1 MFRLQRGIWRIV
13 WLAGTALIVVP
24 IRVAWGQQ
32 AATLNGPPVQ
42 LQPYV
47 SEPGVPTVAVTLG
60 TPNPFG
66 GVDGGG
72 TDGTDG
78 TGSGSLGSGGSSGS
92 SDALNTMLG
101 TSWGAQAAAAA
112 QALGVN
118 ASAVAATCLLE
129 SGCGANLGS
138 GSGGAQG
145 VFQMY
150 PTAFQEDL
158 NTALAANPSLASQI
172 VQGAAGMNDPVTEA
186 ISASGYLLMANQS
199 LINSGVSNPTVLDV
213 RSYYNFGPSAGAA
226 IANASDNELMASF
239 LPNLTPSQLAA
250 NGLASGET
258 VGQWRASV
266 SAAIGN
272 AAGQSVTA

>member
-1 MFRLQRGIWRIV
+1 MFRPQRGIWRVV

-47 SEPGVPTVAVTLG
+47 SEPGVPMVTVTLG

-66 GVDGGG
+66 GG

-78 TGSGSLGSGGSSGS
+78 TDPTDGAGSGGLGSGGSGGS

-101 TSWGAQAAAAA
+101 TPWGAQAAADA

-118 ASAVAATCLLE
+118 ASALAATCVVE
-129 SGCGANLGS
+129 SGCGANVGS
-138 GSGGAQG
+138 GSGAQG

-150 PTAFQEDL
+150 PTAFQEGL
-158 NTALAANPSLASQI
+158 NTAIAANPSLASQI

-186 ISASGYLLMANQS
+186 IAASGYLMQASQALQNVGIA
-199 LINSGVSNPTVLDV
+199 NPTIVDA
-213 RSYYNFGPSAGAA
+213 RAYYNFGPSAGTLISQAPGNDLMSQFVSPSVLA
-226 IANASDNELMASF
+226 QNGISAS
-239 LPNLTPSQLAA
+239 T
-250 NGLASGET
+250 T
-258 VGQWRASV
+258 VGEWQASV
-266 SAAIGN
+266 SAKMGN
-272 AAGQSVTA
+272 AAGQTVMS

>member
-1 MFRLQRGIWRIV
+1 MFRPQRGIWRTV

-47 SEPGVPTVAVTLG
+47 SEPGVPMVTVTLG
-60 TPNPFG
+60 TPNTFG
-66 GVDGGG
+66 GADGGA

-101 TSWGAQAAAAA
+101 TPWGAQAAADA

-118 ASAVAATCLLE
+118 ASALAATCVVE
-129 SGCGANLGS
+129 SGCGANGGNGS
-138 GSGGAQG
+138 GAQG

-150 PTAFQEDL
+150 PTAFQEGL
-158 NTALAANPSLASQI
+158 NTAIAANPSLASQI
-172 VQGAAGMNDPVTEA
+172 VQGTAGMNDPVTEA
-186 ISASGYLLMANQS
+186 IAASGYLMQANQA
-199 LINSGVSNPTVLDV
+199 LEDAGLSNPTVLDA
-213 RSYYNFGPSAGAA
+213 RAYYNFGPQGGINVAT
-226 IANASDNELMASF
+226 ASSSELMAQA
-239 LPNLTPSQLAA
+239 LPMYTASQLAA
-250 NGLASGET
+250 DGVTPGMT
-258 VGQWRASV
+258 VGQWQASV
-266 SAAIGN
+266 ASKIGN
-272 AAGQSVTA
+272 AAGQLVVS